1 MSDALQKAE
10 AAVAKAEDNTDV
22 LKVAMAALELA
33 KAAQQPAAPAC
44 EHQHKTGRTAGEWLT
59 LGCAVCIGGLGLA
72 LGFLAVAIAACCATG
87 CFVILR
93 SIWRD
98 YLNGR

>member
-33 KAAQQPAAPAC
+33 KAAQQPAASAC
-44 EHQHKTGRTAGEWLT
+44 EHQHKTGRTAGEWLA
-59 LGCAVCIGGLGLA
+59 LGCAVCVGGLGLA